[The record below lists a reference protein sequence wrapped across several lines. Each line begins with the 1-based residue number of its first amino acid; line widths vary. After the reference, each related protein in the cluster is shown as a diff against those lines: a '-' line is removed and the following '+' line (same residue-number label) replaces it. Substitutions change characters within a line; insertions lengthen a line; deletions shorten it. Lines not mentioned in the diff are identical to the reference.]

1 MYQFAEAAGET
12 VADLAQRIGAAELAE
27 NHGDKLRPAGES
39 LGGPLGVVFLDER
52 PELGAG
58 KMLEQLIE

>member
-12 VADLAQRIGAAELAE
+12 IADLAQRVGAAEPAE
-27 NHGDKLRPAGES
+27 NHGDKLRPAGEA
-39 LGGPLGVVFLDER
+39 LGGPLGVVFLGER

-58 KMLEQLIE
+58 KCWSS